1 MRKNAIGHTIFL
13 TCEKYRM
20 INQEP
25 DTRFYSQKR
34 KNRIGFSRLS
44 GRPCEVIESGC
55 LERSLLA
62 WKQASKKSH
71 SLCELRTGRAHNVKK
86 PNLSQVSGGFSTTV
100 HSASSAADY

>member
-1 MRKNAIGHTIFL
+1 MRKNPIGHTIFL

-20 INQEP
+20 INQKP

-62 WKQASKKSH
+62 WKQASKKVPQFVWTKNR
-71 SLCELRTGRAHNVKK
+71 E
-86 PNLSQVSGGFSTTV
+86 
-100 HSASSAADY
+100 SA